1 MLFELF
7 AFDFNQIS
15 VLSLKNFRKQLCE
28 NNFLL
33 LFKKKKSIFFN
44 VFYLY
49 QIFYLSF
56 KIIWN
61 IEKSILGEGGGKFGG
76 LCGDKVKLA
85 AQI

>member
-1 MLFELF
+1 MW
-7 AFDFNQIS
+7 
-15 VLSLKNFRKQLCE
+15 KQLSAIIQE
-28 NNFLL
+28 
-33 LFKKKKSIFFN
+33 KKSIFFN

-61 IEKSILGEGGGKFGG
+61 IEKSILGEGRGKFGG